1 MVNRSTRPPFAVTY
15 PRYIVAVH
23 PEMSEPYRTR
33 IIAGRDKIDYDGN
46 VTMHTAPIKTIRM
59 HWNSVILTPGA
70 KYCTANISN
79 MYLCSLLPDSDIIG
93 RYSNKRNTMG
103 LTLFT

>member
-1 MVNRSTRPPFAVTY
+1 MIATTVTY

-23 PEMSEPYRTR
+23 PEMSEPYCTR

-93 RYSNKRNTMG
+93 RYSNKRNTQWNQ
-103 LTLFT
+103 F